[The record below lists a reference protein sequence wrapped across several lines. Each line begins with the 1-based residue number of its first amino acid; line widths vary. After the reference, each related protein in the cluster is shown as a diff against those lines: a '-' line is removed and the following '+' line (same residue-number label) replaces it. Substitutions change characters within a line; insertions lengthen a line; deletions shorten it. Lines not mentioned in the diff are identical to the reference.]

1 MAKYKENSKVVAL
14 VSFVT
19 ILICGIWIGAW
30 FVAGQEVSIIKKLT
44 TQPLSDVFNSVNA
57 LFAGL
62 AFGGVIITIYL
73 QLGELKD
80 TRRELQSTAEANQ
93 KMAHR
98 ADEKFILEL
107 FQTYCSDYFQT
118 VKNDSQKVLFSCV
131 ASKKYCNFLVSRLFA
146 AGALPFPKEDANKI
160 YHIMG
165 AKELPELIQIDQK
178 TRYKFD
184 EIINFFTVLSGDE
197 STTLMIKRCDFS
209 YSFWRPL
216 FWLVAISQ
224 HDRYTESTEIQKYC
238 VEPTFLH
245 VVKKMDCIY
254 GFNPFECNKDFW
266 DYFVEHPK
274 IKPFMDSSYIKIDK
288 KENINV
294 TS

>member
-1 MAKYKENSKVVAL
+1 MSNHKENSKVVAL

-30 FVAGQEVSIIKKLT
+30 FVASQDISIIKKLT

-73 QLGELKD
+73 QIGELQD
-80 TRRELQSTAEANQ
+80 TRRELKSTAEANQ

-98 ADEKFILEL
+98 ADEKFILDL
-107 FQTYCSDYFQT
+107 FQTYCSEYFQT

-131 ASKKYCNFLVSRLFA
+131 ASKKYCDFLVSRLFA
-146 AGALPFPKEDANKI
+146 AEALSFPKEDSNKI
-160 YHIMG
+160 YNIMG
-165 AKELPELIQIDQK
+165 AKEFTELIKIDQK
-178 TRYKFD
+178 SRYKFD
-184 EIINFFTVLSGDE
+184 EIINFFTVLSGDN

-216 FWLVAISQ
+216 FWLVAINQ
-224 HDRYTESTEIQKYC
+224 HDRYVENEEIQKYC
-238 VEPTFLH
+238 VEPTFLL
-245 VVKKMDCIY
+245 VVKKMDLIY
-254 GFNPFECNKDFW
+254 DFIPFECNKEFW
-266 DYFVEHPK
+266 EYFIEHPK
-274 IKPFMDSSYIKIDK
+274 IKPFMDSSYI
-288 KENINV
+288 ENLD
-294 TS
+294 